1 MSPRVKGA
9 VVLVLA
15 FLLGAVTGG
24 VALSLYQMHA
34 GWWWHAR
41 ADGARF
47 QQYLL
52 RRLTRELDLR
62 PDQRDRV
69 EAILRDSG
77 VEFAQLREEI
87 RPRFREIRT
96 RTRERIRAVLDA
108 NQQQKFERLTA
119 EGAGSTGWWGVQ
131 RPREGEGPAKRP

>member
-24 VALSLYQMHA
+24 VGLSLYQMHT

-47 QQYLL
+47 QQVLL
-52 RRLTRELDLR
+52 RRLTRDLSLR

-69 EAILRDSG
+69 EAILRESG
-77 VEFAQLREEI
+77 AEFTKLREEI
-87 RPRFREIRT
+87 HPRFREIRT
-96 RTRERIRAVLDA
+96 QTRERIRAVLDA
-108 NQQQKFERLTA
+108 EQLQKFERLAA
-119 EGAGSTGWWGVQ
+119 EGRGSTGWWGVE
-131 RPREGEGPAKRP
+131 RPRDREAPAKRP